1 MSLRTSTPN
10 YSDRGRQILQDVTY
24 AWASE
29 NVEHVER
36 EWTSGSQGLGMEN
49 GQMLVMFSTIF
60 LKIGKS
66 ILNQSLPSPNRDEI
80 DYLYFFKNEELHKD
94 P

>member
-36 EWTSGSQGLGMEN
+36 EWTSGSQGLGMEKWADA
-49 GQMLVMFSTIF
+49 GHVLYHIF
-60 LKIGKS
+60 EDWQKH
-66 ILNQSLPSPNRDEI
+66 P
-80 DYLYFFKNEELHKD
+80 
-94 P
+94 